1 MIPPDAKSLDG
12 CKTPLDI
19 GVFYHVYPG
28 KGWEEMYQE
37 QLGCLVANG
46 LYDKIK
52 HLHIGFNGNL
62 SVCSVPDKAVAIS
75 NENKSEETE
84 TLIALRD
91 WCAVNPDAFVLYF
104 HTKGVSRQ
112 NRFTEDWRKC
122 MQYFVITNW
131 RECYKALQEGYD
143 LAGINWQE
151 DTSMG
156 YRPHFSGNFW
166 WAKASYINTLSE
178 EALNSTFRY
187 DREFWIGTGKPK
199 VKNLWETRYNNKL
212 IAHHYREPYP
222 KTIYTKN
229 YMTAQEHMDL
239 PHWHEPDKEIIELLD
254 QLNINGFEYSGG
266 TDKATTHNYTGIYA
280 DLLAQ
285 YRKKEGTLLE
295 IGVQHGGSSLLWH
308 EYLAGFKLFLSDIQD
323 IVPDLI
329 WDQMDPDRY
338 DFYEGDAYNR
348 SSVEMF
354 SNECPEGFDIIIDDG
369 PHTLKSQ
376 VFVVEHYYPLLK
388 PGGALVIEDIQ
399 DMKYLEVLTETVPEK
414 ERNNVR
420 IFDNRPSSGRYDDV
434 IWAIFATER

>member
-1 MIPPDAKSLDG
+1 LIPLDAKSLGG

-52 HLHIGFNGNL
+52 HLHIGFNGSL
-62 SVCSVPDKAVAIS
+62 GVCSVPDKAVAVS

-91 WCAVNPDAFVLYF
+91 WCAANPDAFALYF
-104 HTKGVSRQ
+104 HTKGVSRR

-156 YRPHFSGNFW
+156 YHPHFSGNFW
-166 WAKASYINTLSE
+166 WAKASYINTLSD

-187 DREFWIGTGKPK
+187 DREFWIGTGKPR

-239 PHWHEPDKEIIELLD
+239 PHWHEPDKYMVKMLND
-254 QLNINGFEYSGG
+254 LNINGCEYPGG
-266 TDKATTHNYTGIYA
+266 TDKATLHNYTGIYA
-280 DLLAQ
+280 YLLDP
-285 YRKKEGTLLE
+285 YRFLEPCNLLE
-295 IGVQHGGSSLLWH
+295 IGIGKGGSALLWH
-308 EYLAGFKLFLSDIQD
+308 EYLPEAWLDLVDIKD
-323 IVPDLI
+323 EVHDVI
-329 WDQMDPDRY
+329 WDQLDPDRM
-338 DFYEGDAYNR
+338 DFYETDAYSGTALR
-348 SSVEMF
+348 TLSTKKYH
-354 SNECPEGFDIIIDDG
+354 IIIDDG
-369 PHTLKSQ
+369 SHQPADIL
-376 VFVVEHYYPLLK
+376 FVAKHYYELLAR
-388 PGGALVIEDIQ
+388 GGVLIINSIPDQ
-399 DMKYLEVLTETVPEK
+399 NLLEQLASLFDAEQQEGIRVFD
-414 ERNNVR
+414 VR
-420 IFDNRPSSGRYDDV
+420 ESGRYDDL
-434 IWAIFATER
+434 IWAIIKE